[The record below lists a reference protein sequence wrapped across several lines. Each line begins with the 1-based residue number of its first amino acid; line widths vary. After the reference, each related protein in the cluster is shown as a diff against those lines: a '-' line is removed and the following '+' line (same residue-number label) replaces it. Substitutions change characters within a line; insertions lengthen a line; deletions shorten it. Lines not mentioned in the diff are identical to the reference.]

1 MTPFELFFGLT
12 SVILALALTHLANN
26 LQLLLR
32 AGRRVR
38 WAIEPM
44 LQLALVIMIL
54 VFVWVDQWHDR
65 NVALVT
71 VPQSILQVLKLL
83 AVYVVAAAVLPEPR
97 AEGSVDL
104 RDHYMLS
111 RKVTYGALIAGLLL
125 FTVYRFLFY
134 PAGHV
139 PINNSLF
146 LGLGLLAAYIALM
159 IIRWRPFHIVALAL
173 VCLAY
178 AVQIAPVAIGA

>member
-12 SVILALALTHLANN
+12 SVILALALTQLANN
-26 LQLLLR
+26 FQLLLR

-44 LQLALVIMIL
+44 LQVALVFMIL

-65 NVALVT
+65 NVDLVT

-83 AVYVVAAAVLPEPR
+83 AVYVVAAAVLPEPKD
-97 AEGSVDL
+97 EGPVDL
-104 RDHYMLS
+104 RDHYLMS
-111 RKVTYGALIAGLLL
+111 RSVTYGALIAGLLL
-125 FTVYRFLFY
+125 FTAYRFLFY
-134 PAGHV
+134 PADHI

-146 LGLGLLAAYIALM
+146 LGLGLLATYISLM
-159 IIRWRPFHIVALAL
+159 IVRWRPIHIVALLL